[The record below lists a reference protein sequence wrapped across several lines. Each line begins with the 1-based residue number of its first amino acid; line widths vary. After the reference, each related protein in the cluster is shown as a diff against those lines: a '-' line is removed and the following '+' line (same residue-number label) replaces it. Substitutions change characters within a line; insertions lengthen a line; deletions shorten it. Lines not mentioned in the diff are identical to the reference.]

1 MPPRVINEITHDS
14 IPQGVTELNFD
25 ACNFDNPMNGNFLN
39 ALWTTDVLGRMAYN
53 GTNFATRWE
62 GYGTQSYGM
71 IYPNDSLNPTQ
82 LYARPAYYAYLMYA
96 NYFGDQMVESSS
108 NDNARLSVWASR
120 DSTDTTKLKLMVTN
134 ISANDLPTTLNT
146 TGFNAGSG
154 SLYQMKSANPTDISV
169 ASLTAPATINGTSVN
184 MMNVATSM
192 SSIKPVAL
200 AVSGSSLNYTFPA
213 YSTTAIILTSG
224 NVISTPTPT
233 ATATAIPTATASA
246 TATPTATAPVA
257 TATSTPI
264 TNTPIPTAT
273 ATPTTGGQGIST
285 SVTTSKT
292 TVSPGQSVNI
302 TTNVKAGSSAAK
314 WLVDTEIYCSSN
326 NVNWT
331 KDFQNYRDS
340 QNFSAGQTLS
350 YTDTWNVPSSHA
362 AAQCIIKVGLFLPGW
377 SGQVSFNDVGTIAV
391 GNTPPVTST
400 PTPVPTV
407 GGTVGTGLKGEYF
420 DNIDFTNLKL
430 TRVDKTVNFN
440 WGSSSPDPSLGAD
453 TFSVRWSGQVLPQ
466 FSETY
471 TFYTQSDDGVRLWV
485 NGQLL
490 VDNWTNHASV
500 QNSGTIQLTAGQKY
514 YIRMEYFE
522 NTGGAVA
529 KLSWASPSQNKQVI
543 PMNRLFPAAG

>member
-1 MPPRVINEITHDS
+1 
-14 IPQGVTELNFD
+14 
-25 ACNFDNPMNGNFLN
+25 
-39 ALWTTDVLGRMAYN
+39 MAYN
-53 GTNFATRWE
+53 GTDFANRWE

-120 DSTDTTKLKLMVTN
+120 DSTDTTKLKLMITN
-134 ISANDLPTTLNT
+134 LSANDLPTTLNT

-154 SLYQMKSANPTDISV
+154 SLYQLRSANPTDIST

-184 MMNVATSM
+184 MMNVAGSL
-192 SSIKPVAL
+192 SGIKPVAL
-200 AVSGSSLNYTFPA
+200 VVSGSSLNYTFPA
-213 YSTTAIILTSG
+213 YSTTAIILTSS

-233 ATATAIPTATASA
+233 ATATAIPTATTSA
-246 TATPTATAPVA
+246 TATATATAPVA

-273 ATPTTGGQGIST
+273 STATPPAGGQGIST

-292 TVSPGQSVNI
+292 TVSPGQSVTLNTI
-302 TTNVKAGSSAAK
+302 VKAGSSAAT

-340 QNFSAGQTLS
+340 QNFSADQTLS

-362 AAQCIIKVGLFLPGW
+362 AAQCAIKVGLFLPGW

-391 GNTPPVTST
+391 GNTAPPTST
-400 PTPVPTV
+400 PTPPV
-407 GGTVGTGLKGEYF
+407 GTVGTGLKGEYF
-420 DNIDFTNLKL
+420 DNVDFTNLKL

-440 WGSSSPDPSLGAD
+440 WNSGSPDPSIGVD

-490 VDNWTNHASV
+490 VDNWTNHTSV
-500 QNSGTIQLTAGQKY
+500 QNSGTIRLNAGQKY
-514 YIRMEYFE
+514 YIRMEYYD
-522 NTGGAVA
+522 NRGAALA
-529 KLSWASPSQNKQVI
+529 KLSWSSPSQSKQVI
-543 PMNRLFPAAG
+543 PASRLFPAAG